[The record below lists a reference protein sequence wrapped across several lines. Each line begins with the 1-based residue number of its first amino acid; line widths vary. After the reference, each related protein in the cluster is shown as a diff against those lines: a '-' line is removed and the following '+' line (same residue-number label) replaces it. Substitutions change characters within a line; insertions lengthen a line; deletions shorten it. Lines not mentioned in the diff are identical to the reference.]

1 MNNIIINNNNLTN
14 YRDNNICISDKKI
27 IFNKDGEYTLEYV
40 DSSEINLDIEV
51 MDNVHINLFVI
62 STDNELKV
70 NNTYKLRKNSVIDV
84 YKFYYND
91 SVKEDLV
98 VNLDGEGTKFNYH
111 FSSISR
117 DNEEYH
123 IIVNHNNHKVNSNV
137 INKCI
142 CLDNSKIVMT
152 IDSVLD
158 KGNIDCV
165 MDQTSRILTLGD
177 ADSTIRPNMF
187 INEDSVEARHGSVV
201 GRLDEEEIFY
211 LMSRGIELD
220 EAINLII
227 KGFIFS
233 NLNVDMEKRGR
244 IFQVI
249 QNLRR

>member
-1 MNNIIINNNNLTN
+1 MKRVIIDNNNLTN
-14 YRDNNICISDKKI
+14 YWDSNICISDKKI
-27 IFNKDGEYTLEYV
+27 VFNKDGDYTLEYV
-40 DSSEINLDIEV
+40 NSSNISLNIEV
-51 MDNVHINLFVI
+51 IDNVHINLFVI
-62 STDNELKV
+62 STDNKIIV
-70 NNTYKLRKNSVIDV
+70 NNTYKLGENSVIDL

-98 VNLDGEGTKFNYH
+98 VNLDGVSSRFNYR
-111 FSSISR
+111 FSSISK

-123 IIVNHNNHKVNSNV
+123 IIVNHNNHKVNSNIV
-137 INKCI
+137 NKCI
-142 CLDNSKIVMT
+142 CLDKSKIIMT

-158 KGNIDCV
+158 KGNTDCI
-165 MDQTSRILTLGD
+165 MDQTSRILILGD
-177 ADSTIRPNMF
+177 ADATIRPNMF

-201 GRLDEEEIFY
+201 GRIDEEEIFY